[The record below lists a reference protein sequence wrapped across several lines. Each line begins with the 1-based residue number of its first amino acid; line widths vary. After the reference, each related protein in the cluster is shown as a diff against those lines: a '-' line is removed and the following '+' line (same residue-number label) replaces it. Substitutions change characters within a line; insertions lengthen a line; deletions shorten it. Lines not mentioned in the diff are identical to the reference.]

1 MVRAPAEVSA
11 GRPGDSGAVD
21 GREQPQD
28 VQEDAEELVVET
40 GCREVTL
47 HQYHEDQRKEDE
59 HALVVDYL
67 GVVSAVEVDLS
78 ASLTAQAGVS
88 LTRHFSKSASPREKT
103 DGSDRSR
110 FRARAQTAASRAIF
124 ASLSAFPAEA
134 AHAIGGWLA
143 RW

>member
-40 GCREVTL
+40 P
-47 HQYHEDQRKEDE
+47 
-59 HALVVDYL
+59 LVVDYL